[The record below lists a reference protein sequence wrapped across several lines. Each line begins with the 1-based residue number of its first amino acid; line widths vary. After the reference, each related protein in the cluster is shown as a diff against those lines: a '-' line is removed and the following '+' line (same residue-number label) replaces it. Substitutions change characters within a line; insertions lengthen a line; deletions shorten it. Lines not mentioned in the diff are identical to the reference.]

1 MAGIAI
7 RNVSKIFPNGV
18 RAVDDVSLDIGENE
32 LMVLVGP
39 SGCGKTTLLRMIA
52 GLEAVTD
59 GTIEIDGEDVTALR
73 PRERD
78 IAMVFQDYALYPHMT
93 VGSNLAFGLRN
104 RGMPKPDIGRRVGG
118 VSRVLGLDPLVERRP
133 AALSGGQRQRVAIG
147 RAIVREPRAF
157 LLDKPL
163 SNLDAKLRVA
173 MRAELARLHERLG
186 TATVYVTHDQIEAMT
201 LGHRVAVMRDGV
213 LQQCDTPRRLFREP
227 ANIFVAGFIGSPAMN
242 FVEADVQGDAVA
254 FGEHELPLPAS
265 APVFGQERKII
276 LGVRPTAFG
285 VGLRGEEHEATMRVK
300 AEVIEELG
308 AEDLVIFGVDA
319 PRISSET
326 LARSEEEELDE
337 GSLLADDRR
346 CLVVAR
352 VDARHA
358 VGAGDAVELAV
369 DTSELHFFDP
379 ATGTA
384 LAA

>member
-1 MAGIAI
+1 VGGIAI
-7 RNVSKIFPNGV
+7 RNVSKVFPNGV

-52 GLEAVTD
+52 GLEEVTE
-59 GTIEIDGEDVTALR
+59 GSIEIGGRDVTSLR

-93 VGSNLAFGLRN
+93 VGSNLEFGLRN
-104 RGMPKPDIGRRVGG
+104 RHTPKLDIARRVGG
-118 VSRVLGLDPLVERRP
+118 VARVLGLDPLVQRRP

-157 LLDKPL
+157 LLDEPL
-163 SNLDAKLRVA
+163 SNLDAKLRVS
-173 MRAELARLHERLG
+173 MRAEIARLHARLG

-201 LGHRVAVMRDGV
+201 LGHRVAVMRDGL
-213 LQQCDTPRRLFREP
+213 LQQCDTPRRLFRNP
-227 ANIFVAGFIGSPAMN
+227 VNVFVAGFIGSPAMN
-242 FVEADVQGDAVA
+242 FVEAEVAGDTVA
-254 FGEHELPLPAS
+254 FGEHELGLPPS
-265 APVFGQERKII
+265 AAVFGQERTVI
-276 LGVRPTAFG
+276 LGLRPTAFG
-285 VGLRGEEHEATMRVK
+285 IGSRGDEHEATMRVK

-326 LARSEEEELDE
+326 LSRADDEELDDM
-337 GSLLADDRR
+337 SLLADDRR

-358 VGAGDAVELAV
+358 VGVGDAVELAV

>member
-1 MAGIAI
+1 MTGIAV
-7 RNVSKIFPNGV
+7 RNVIKDFPNGV

-52 GLEAVTD
+52 GLEPVS
-59 GTIEIDGEDVTALR
+59 GGSIEIGGRDVTTLR

-93 VGSNLAFGLRN
+93 VESNLAFGLRN
-104 RGMPKPDIGRRVGG
+104 RKTPKTEIGRRVGD
-118 VSRVLGLDPLVERRP
+118 VARVLGLDYLVSRRP

-147 RAIVREPRAF
+147 RAIVREPKAF
-157 LLDKPL
+157 LLDEPL

-242 FVEADVQGDAVA
+242 FVEADVAGDSVA
-254 FGEHELPLPAS
+254 FGEHSLSLPPTS
-265 APVFGQERKII
+265 VVFGQERRVI

-285 VGLRGEEHEATMRVK
+285 VGTQGESLRVK

-326 LARSEEEELDE
+326 LAHADEDELDDA
-337 GSLLADDRR
+337 SLLADDRR
-346 CLVVAR
+346 CRVVAR

-369 DTSELHFFDP
+369 DTTELHFFDP
-379 ATGTA
+379 STGTA

>member
-1 MAGIAI
+1 MTGIAI
-7 RNVSKIFPNGV
+7 RNVIKDFPNGV

-52 GLEAVTD
+52 GLEPVS
-59 GTIEIDGEDVTALR
+59 GGSIEIGGRDVTTLR

-93 VGSNLAFGLRN
+93 VESNLAFGLRN
-104 RGMPKPDIGRRVGG
+104 RRTPKPDIVRRVGD
-118 VSRVLGLDPLVERRP
+118 VARVLGLDYLVSRRP

-147 RAIVREPRAF
+147 RAIVREPKAF
-157 LLDKPL
+157 LLDEPL

-173 MRAELARLHERLG
+173 MRAEISRLHERLG

-213 LQQCDTPRRLFREP
+213 LQQCDTPRKLFREP

-242 FVEADVQGDAVA
+242 FVEADVARDTVA
-254 FGEHELPLPAS
+254 FGEHSLSLPDTS
-265 APVFGQERKII
+265 VVFGQERRVI

-285 VGLRGEEHEATMRVK
+285 VGTQGEALRVK

-326 LARSEEEELDE
+326 LAHADEDELDDA
-337 GSLLADDRR
+337 SLLADDRR
-346 CLVVAR
+346 CRVVAR

-369 DTSELHFFDP
+369 DTTELHFFDP
-379 ATGTA
+379 ATGSA

>member
-1 MAGIAI
+1 MSGIAI
-7 RNVSKIFPNGV
+7 RSVSKDFPNGV

-52 GLEAVTD
+52 GLEPVSG
-59 GTIEIDGEDVTALR
+59 GTIEIDGRDVTALR

-93 VGSNLAFGLRN
+93 VESNLAFGLRN
-104 RGMPKPDIGRRVGG
+104 RRTPKPDIARRVGD
-118 VSRVLGLDPLVERRP
+118 VARVLGLDRLVARRP

-147 RAIVREPRAF
+147 RAIVREPKAF
-157 LLDKPL
+157 LLDEPL

-242 FVEADVQGDAVA
+242 FVEADVAGDAVA
-254 FGEHELPLPAS
+254 FGEHSLPLPPGA
-265 APVFGQERKII
+265 AVFGQERRVI

-285 VGLRGEEHEATMRVK
+285 VGTQGESLRVK

-326 LARSEEEELDE
+326 LAHADEDELDDA
-337 GSLLADDRR
+337 SLLADDRR
-346 CLVVAR
+346 CRVIAR

>member
-1 MAGIAI
+1 MTGISV
-7 RNVSKIFPNGV
+7 RNVIKDFPNGV

-52 GLEAVTD
+52 GLEPVS
-59 GTIEIDGEDVTALR
+59 GGSIEIGGRDVTALR

-93 VGSNLAFGLRN
+93 VESNLAFGLRN
-104 RGMPKPDIGRRVGG
+104 RRMPKPDIVRRVGD
-118 VSRVLGLDPLVERRP
+118 VARVLGLDYLVSRRP

-147 RAIVREPRAF
+147 RAIVREPKAF
-157 LLDKPL
+157 LLDEPL

-213 LQQCDTPRRLFREP
+213 LQQCDTPRKLFREP

-242 FVEADVQGDAVA
+242 FVEADVAGDTVA
-254 FGEHELPLPAS
+254 FGEHSLSLPQTS
-265 APVFGQERKII
+265 VVFGQERRVI

-285 VGLRGEEHEATMRVK
+285 VGTQGDPLRVK

-326 LARSEEEELDE
+326 LAHADEDELDDA
-337 GSLLADDRR
+337 SLLADDRR
-346 CLVVAR
+346 CRVVAR

-369 DTSELHFFDP
+369 DTTELHFFDP

>member
-1 MAGIAI
+1 MPGIAI
-7 RNVSKIFPNGV
+7 RNVTKVFPNGV
-18 RAVDDVSLDIGENE
+18 RAVDDVSLDIGAHE

-59 GTIEIDGEDVTALR
+59 GTIEIGERDVTGLR

-93 VGSNLAFGLRN
+93 VESNLAFGLRN
-104 RGMPKPDIGRRVGG
+104 RRMPKPDIVRRVGD
-118 VSRVLGLDPLVERRP
+118 VARVLGLDYLVSRRP

-147 RAIVREPRAF
+147 RAIVREPKAF
-157 LLDKPL
+157 LLDEPL

-173 MRAELARLHERLG
+173 MRAELSRLHGRLG

-213 LQQCDTPRRLFREP
+213 LQQCDTPRRLFRQP

-242 FVEADVQGDAVA
+242 FVEADVAGDTIA
-254 FGEHELPLPAS
+254 FGEHSLSLPRTA
-265 APVFGQERKII
+265 AVFGQERRVI

-285 VGLRGEEHEATMRVK
+285 VGTPGESTMRVK

-326 LARSEEEELDE
+326 LAHADEEELDDA
-337 GSLLADDRR
+337 SLLADDRR
-346 CLVVAR
+346 CRVVAR